1 MSIKVFATYDK
12 VTNSL
17 LLREPLEG
25 FANGEQVLIT
35 IERVETPGEPH
46 ERDRAND

>member
-1 MSIKVFATYDK
+1 MSIKVLAIYDK
-12 VTNSL
+12 DTNSL

-35 IERVETPGEPH
+35 IERMETPGEPH
-46 ERDRAND
+46 ERDRADD

>member
-1 MSIKVFATYDK
+1 MSIKVFAIYDK
-12 VTNSL
+12 ATNRL
-17 LLREPLEG
+17 LLREPLQG
-25 FANGEQVLIT
+25 FANGEQVLVT